1 LTGNGN
7 ATINVRNPDGYWS
20 DFDDAMEYP
29 YYRFK
34 SASYPSDYT
43 QTVTIKQPKPPIDF
57 DLTLDADASQYL
69 NALAGNGDTEL
80 VVYCNSNSIGLNV
93 YGVNSTG
100 LTIGATIALAG
111 NTANN
116 LFTTTTSYASSNW
129 ITHPNSTQTN
139 AGRPY
144 SMTFT
149 ITNNNTSTSSITSQ
163 QWVNL
168 YVKGTTQSQS
178 EGQTSGGYS
187 KIFIEQ
193 SSSGGGGTPPGGP
206 SGPPGTPPPGGVGG
220 EE

>member
-1 LTGNGN
+1 
-7 ATINVRNPDGYWS
+7 
-20 DFDDAMEYP
+20 
-29 YYRFK
+29 
-34 SASYPSDYT
+34 
-43 QTVTIKQPKPPIDF
+43 
-57 DLTLDADASQYL
+57 
-69 NALAGNGDTEL
+69 
-80 VVYCNSNSIGLNV
+80 
-93 YGVNSTG
+93 
-100 LTIGATIALAG
+100 
-111 NTANN
+111 
-116 LFTTTTSYASSNW
+116 
-129 ITHPNSTQTN
+129 
-139 AGRPY
+139 
-144 SMTFT
+144 MTFT